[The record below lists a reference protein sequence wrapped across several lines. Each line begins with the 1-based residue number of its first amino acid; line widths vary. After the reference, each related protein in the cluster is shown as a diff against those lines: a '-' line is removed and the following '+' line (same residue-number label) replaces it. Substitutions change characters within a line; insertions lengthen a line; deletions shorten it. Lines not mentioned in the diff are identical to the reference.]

1 MASTADEDRPEGVEF
16 VREQDGRVTAKDL
29 ETGVASYGDTRA
41 EALRMLAD
49 ALETHEAADDH
60 PDDEVPESDAPWL

>member
-1 MASTADEDRPEGVEF
+1 MASTTDEDWPEGVEF

-29 ETGVASYGDTRA
+29 KTGVASYDETRA

-49 ALETHEAADDH
+49 ALEAHEAADDH